1 VAGRDRVQ
9 CNLIAPFTPPG
20 NGTLPEDARFIVATY
35 LAQAAATF
43 LLAGI
48 FFGFHRIYRR
58 SHLACWAYSW
68 AALGVYL
75 LLACSAF
82 ATIFHGPPGHP
93 ARLALAAFSQ
103 VAGYL
108 QVTLLLSGTY
118 GMVRGRPLPTW
129 FVRGLPFAAAL
140 LIVPFALDPAAGG
153 ERLVLRFGVRS
164 LLAGLAFV
172 ATAVLVRRSRHGE
185 GLGSRVVVGAFLFY
199 GLHLLHQ
206 FGLSVRQ
213 LLVGS
218 AVFYGPY
225 MGLVD
230 FLAYLA
236 IGLGTVIW
244 LLEGERRRAE
254 EAMVKV
260 EHMAYHDAL
269 TGLANR
275 QLFLERLEIDIAQ
288 AAREGRR
295 IGVLFLDLDRLKVI
309 NDSLGHAV
317 GDELLRAVAGRLK
330 AQVRRGDTMAR
341 LGGDEFTILASALR
355 EPRDVQT
362 VADKILLALRR
373 PFEIR
378 GQQLFVTTSIG
389 VALFPDD
396 GRDGETLLH
405 HADIAMYHAK
415 ELGRD
420 RCQGFLPVMNERALE
435 RLALE
440 NDLRRG
446 LREGQLFLLY
456 QPVMDL
462 GSGGVIGVEALL
474 RWRHPRRG
482 VLGPEEFLHL
492 AEPVALVDQLDEW
505 ILDTACAQVRSWQR
519 QLGVRPRMAVN
530 LSARPFQTPG
540 LANQIG
546 NLLRRHN
553 LAPGDLE
560 LEITEGVAMENAERS
575 LTTLR
580 QLREMG
586 VEVVLD
592 DFGTGYSSLSYLRS
606 FPVDKIKIDRS
617 FIRDLTVDSGDEAI
631 TAAVIWVAHSLGIQ
645 VVAEGVETEAQ
656 RRFLQRAGC
665 DLGQGFLFHP
675 PLTPEDAAVVL
686 RHAAADRVV
695 VPGALGS

>member
-1 VAGRDRVQ
+1 
-9 CNLIAPFTPPG
+9 
-20 NGTLPEDARFIVATY
+20 
-35 LAQAAATF
+35 
-43 LLAGI
+43 
-48 FFGFHRIYRR
+48 
-58 SHLACWAYSW
+58 
-68 AALGVYL
+68 
-75 LLACSAF
+75 
-82 ATIFHGPPGHP
+82 
-93 ARLALAAFSQ
+93 
-103 VAGYL
+103 
-108 QVTLLLSGTY
+108 
-118 GMVRGRPLPTW
+118 
-129 FVRGLPFAAAL
+129 
-140 LIVPFALDPAAGG
+140 
-153 ERLVLRFGVRS
+153 
-164 LLAGLAFV
+164 
-172 ATAVLVRRSRHGE
+172 
-185 GLGSRVVVGAFLFY
+185 
-199 GLHLLHQ
+199 
-206 FGLSVRQ
+206 
-213 LLVGS
+213 
-218 AVFYGPY
+218 
-225 MGLVD
+225 
-230 FLAYLA
+230 
-236 IGLGTVIW
+236 
-244 LLEGERRRAE
+244 
-254 EAMVKV
+254 MVKV

-330 AQVRRGDTMAR
+330 TQVRRGDTMAR

-355 EPRDVQT
+355 EPRDAQT
-362 VADKILLALRR
+362 VAEKILLALRR

-378 GQQLFVTTSIG
+378 GQQLFLTTSIG

-396 GRDGETLLH
+396 GQDGETLLH

-462 GSGGVIGVEALL
+462 GSGGVVGLEALL

-492 AEPVALVDQLDEW
+492 AEPIALVDQLDEW
-505 ILDTACAQVRSWQR
+505 ILDTACAQARLWQR

-530 LSARPFQTPG
+530 LSARPFQAPG
-540 LANQIG
+540 LVTRVG
-546 NLLRRHN
+546 NLLRRHS
-553 LAPGDLE
+553 LSPGDLE
-560 LEITEGVAMENAERS
+560 LEITEGIAMENAERS

-580 QLREMG
+580 QLRELG

-617 FIRDLTVDSGDEAI
+617 FIRDLTVDDGDEAI

-675 PLTPEDAAVVL
+675 PLTPEDAAAIL
-686 RHAAADRVV
+686 RHSAADRVA
-695 VPGALGS
+695 VPGALQS

>member
-1 VAGRDRVQ
+1 M
-9 CNLIAPFTPPG
+9 
-20 NGTLPEDARFIVATY
+20 PEDARFIVATY
-35 LAQAAATF
+35 LAQVAATF

-48 FFGFHRIYRR
+48 FFSFYRIYRR

-68 AALGVYL
+68 AALGLYL
-75 LLACSAF
+75 LLACSTF
-82 ATIFHGPPGHP
+82 ETIFHVPPGHP
-93 ARLALAAFSQ
+93 AGLAMAAFSQ
-103 VAGYL
+103 VAGYFQL
-108 QVTLLLSGTY
+108 TLLLSGTY
-118 GMVRGRPLPTW
+118 GMVRGRSLPIW

-230 FLAYLA
+230 FLAYFA

-378 GQQLFVTTSIG
+378 GQQLFLTTSIG

-396 GRDGETLLH
+396 GQDGETLLH

-462 GSGGVIGVEALL
+462 GSGAVIGVEALL

-492 AEPVALVDQLDEW
+492 AEPIALVDQLDEW

-540 LANQIG
+540 LANRIG

-686 RHAAADRVV
+686 RHAVADRVV